1 MVTASWRDG
10 TTATFFF
17 PRSGAGIDL
26 DPSFLRAGSGSLTD
40 TARRYTALGIEHIL
54 SGVDHLLFVLGLL
67 LLLDTGWRLVKTI
80 TSFTVAHSIT
90 LGLASLG
97 LIHVPLRSV
106 EAVIALSIVFLAI
119 EVLHKQRGQTS
130 VAGRYPWAVAFGF
143 GLVHGLGFASA
154 LNALG
159 LPDREIPSALFF
171 FNVGVE
177 IGQVLFV
184 LVILALRGTISRFG
198 VAVPRWTQKV
208 PAYGIGIVATFWFA
222 QRATFVFE

>member
-1 MVTASWRDG
+1 MLPRTAPGRW
-10 TTATFFF
+10 
-17 PRSGAGIDL
+17 
-26 DPSFLRAGSGSLTD
+26 
-40 TARRYTALGIEHIL
+40 RRYTALGIEHIL

-97 LIHVPLRSV
+97 WVQVPLRSV

-130 VAGRYPWAVAFGF
+130 VAGLYPWAVAFGF

-159 LPDREIPSALFF
+159 LPDREIPPALFF

-184 LVILALRGTISRFG
+184 LAILALRGTISRLG
-198 VAVPRWTQKV
+198 VTVPSWAEQV

-222 QRATFVFE
+222 QRVTFVFE